1 MAIDGVQMSSVRDAG
16 IRESGYGKP
25 QSLTE
30 LAPQSD
36 LRAKSPRTK
45 EAETPFGKA
54 AVIELSG
61 HAKEFLA
68 RLEGRVQR
76 REDLSLDKLSPQE
89 RHKAEGLYRELD
101 DIFGARH
108 RRALDADES
117 LRINRLTAS
126 INQIRGLISEP
137 VSGDRAVQVE
147 QLEREVDHLLAD
159 PDRLLTRTEE
169 GRLAQLLGQI
179 ESLHG
184 IGSIP
189 FAVAD
194 EHRDQV
200 TEIERE
206 IDGIQGVMIPSPP
219 TSRQLDRAE
228 GIFDQLRT
236 VFDTAFKRLSE
247 SNKPAP
253 AQASEKAPEQ
263 ASHESLRVS
272 V

>member
-1 MAIDGVQMSSVRDAG
+1 MAIDGVQMSSVRDVG

-25 QSLTE
+25 QGLTE
-30 LAPQSD
+30 LAPQKDS
-36 LRAKSPRTK
+36 RTK
-45 EAETPFGKA
+45 ALRPKGAETPFGKA

-68 RLEGRVQR
+68 RLEGQVQR

-89 RHKAEGLYRELD
+89 QRKVEGLYSELD

-108 RRALDADES
+108 RRSLNADES

-126 INQIRGLISEP
+126 INQIRGLVSEP

-200 TEIERE
+200 AEIERE

-219 TSRQLDRAE
+219 TSRQLNRAE

-247 SNKPAP
+247 SNRPAP
-253 AQASEKAPEQ
+253 MQTTEKASEAQ
-263 ASHESLRVS
+263 DNLSVS

>member
-1 MAIDGVQMSSVRDAG
+1 MAIDGVQMSSVRDVG

-30 LAPQSD
+30 LAPQKD
-36 LRAKSPRTK
+36 LRTKPPRTK

-61 HAKEFLA
+61 HAQEFLA
-68 RLEGRVQR
+68 RLDGQILR
-76 REDLSLDKLSPQE
+76 REDLSLDKLSFRE
-89 RHKAEGLYRELD
+89 RRKVEGLYSELD

-108 RRALDADES
+108 RRVLSANES

-126 INQIRGLISEP
+126 INQIRGLVSEP
-137 VSGDRAVQVE
+137 VAGERAVQIE
-147 QLEREVDHLLAD
+147 QLEREVDQLLAD

-200 TEIERE
+200 MEIERE

-219 TSRQLDRAE
+219 TSRQLARAE
-228 GIFDQLRT
+228 DIFDQLRI
-236 VFDTAFKRLSE
+236 VFDSAFKHLSE

-253 AQASEKAPEQ
+253 AQATKKAPEQ
-263 ASHESLRVS
+263 VAQDNLRVS
-272 V
+272 A